1 MPYSSSGRA
10 SSGRAP
16 LRRSPRACARARA
29 WAWANNA
36 GSILLV
42 LAIMLTLAGPR
53 PGMAATPV
61 DMGDEDELVRH
72 ATEQWT
78 GDFDAMSKRRI
89 IRALVPFNKMM
100 YWLDGASQRGTAYEE
115 LRAFEETINKKIKD
129 KALGVRVVY
138 IPVPRDQLISG
149 LVEGRG
155 DVAVGNLTVT
165 PERAKRVD
173 FSQPFLGNVKEVV
186 VTGPHQPPVA
196 SVDDLSGREIHVR
209 KSSSYYESLTR
220 LNQRFAAEGKPQVSL
235 QLADENLEDDDLIEM
250 ANAGMVPMLIM
261 DDHKARFW
269 AQVFDRVT
277 VHEGVAVREGGE
289 IAWAFRKNSPKLKA
303 AVNEFA
309 EKHKKGTLFGN
320 MMFNRYLADA
330 SYVKNSLSATDIA
343 KFNQTISFFR
353 KYAGL
358 YDFDYLMVMAQA
370 YQESG
375 LDQSRKSR
383 AGAVGVMQVRP
394 ATASDPNV
402 NIAGID
408 KLENNIHAGVKYLRF
423 ITDRYF
429 ADDTDPVNQ
438 TLLAFAA
445 YNAGPARI
453 AQLRKLASEQRLD
466 ANKWFQNVEIVAAK
480 KIGRETV
487 DYVGNIYKY
496 YVAYKMLVD
505 QQARRDK
512 ARQALGG

>member
-1 MPYSSSGRA
+1 MPHSVSGRA
-10 SSGRAP
+10 LPRTPLGVPRRTRVGAGARAILLLAP
-16 LRRSPRACARARA
+16 L
-29 WAWANNA
+29 
-36 GSILLV
+36 ILALLI
-42 LAIMLTLAGPR
+42 LAVAGPR
-53 PGMAATPV
+53 QGLAATPV
-61 DMGDEDELVRH
+61 GETEEDVLVRH
-72 ATEQWT
+72 ATEPWT
-78 GDFDAMSKRRI
+78 GDFDAMSKRRM

-115 LRAFEETINKKIKD
+115 LKAFEDGINAKIKD
-129 KALGVRVVY
+129 KALGVRVIF

-155 DVAVGNLTVT
+155 DIAVGNLTVT
-165 PERAKRVD
+165 PERAKRVE
-173 FSQPFLGNVKEVV
+173 FSAPFLTNVKEVV
-186 VTGPHQPPVA
+186 ITGPDQPPVT
-196 SVDDLSGREIHVR
+196 SLDDLSGREIHVR
-209 KSSSYYESLTR
+209 KSSSYHESLIR
-220 LNQRFAAEGKPQVSL
+220 LNDRFAAEGKAPATL

-250 ANAGMVPMLIM
+250 MNAGMIPTLIM

-269 AQVFDRVT
+269 AQVFDEVR
-277 VHEGVAVREGGE
+277 VHEDVAVRSGGQ
-289 IAWAFRKNSPKLKA
+289 IAWAFRKNSPKLR
-303 AVNEFA
+303 AVVDAFA

-330 SYVKNSLSATDIA
+330 SYVKNSLTKTDVA
-343 KFNQTISFFR
+343 KFNQTIGFFR

-375 LDQSRKSR
+375 LDQTRKSR

-429 ADDTDPVNQ
+429 AGDGVDDVNQ

-445 YNAGPARI
+445 YNAGPARV
-453 AQLRKLASEQRLD
+453 AGLRKLAEEQRLNPD
-466 ANKWFQNVEIVAAK
+466 KWFQNVEIVAAK

-512 ARQALGG
+512 AREALRG